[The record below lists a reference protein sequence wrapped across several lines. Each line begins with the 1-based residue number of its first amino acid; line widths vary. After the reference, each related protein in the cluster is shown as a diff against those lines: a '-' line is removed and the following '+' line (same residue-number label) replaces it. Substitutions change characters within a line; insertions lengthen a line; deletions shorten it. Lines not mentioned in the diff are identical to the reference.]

1 MHQLVLKIKG
11 YDPSQPANSSQNL
24 PSTDKIYILKPVR
37 IAPLFDIGVQFTD
50 TEFDTVLRTVV
61 GVEGASGTEADNRAT
76 SVETEL
82 SPITFLA

>member
-1 MHQLVLKIKG
+1 
-11 YDPSQPANSSQNL
+11 
-24 PSTDKIYILKPVR
+24 
-37 IAPLFDIGVQFTD
+37 LFDIGVQVTD

-76 SVETEL
+76 SEETEL